1 MNPRNPIVI
10 IAMILL
16 ALGNTIYAVVEYFH
30 NEGGIAQIVS
40 GILFV
45 ITFLVV
51 SELAILFKLFND
63 YTYLV
68 IKSTFHIF

>member
-51 SELAILFKLFND
+51 YFDTKRKKTKN
-63 YTYLV
+63 
-68 IKSTFHIF
+68 

>member
-16 ALGNTIYAVVEYFH
+16 ALGNTIYVVEYFH

-51 SELAILFKLFND
+51 YFETKRKK
-63 YTYLV
+63 T
-68 IKSTFHIF
+68 KS

>member
-45 ITFLVV
+45 ITFLVRV
-51 SELAILFKLFND
+51 DKAVIVVLF
-63 YTYLV
+63 TC
-68 IKSTFHIF
+68 

>member
-1 MNPRNPIVI
+1 
-10 IAMILL
+10 MILL

-51 SELAILFKLFND
+51 YFETKRKK
-63 YTYLV
+63 T
-68 IKSTFHIF
+68 KS

>member
-30 NEGGIAQIVS
+30 NEGGIAQLVS

-45 ITFLVV
+45 ITLLVAYF
-51 SELAILFKLFND
+51 ETKRKKTKN
-63 YTYLV
+63 
-68 IKSTFHIF
+68 